1 MREGPR
7 GAQSDRKGVGR
18 SRGQGKTV
26 SHRPESSSELSGSL
40 YTLSLSCSRMHLRAA
55 AGAGCKG
62 VDGGATFTAEAQPAE
77 CATRYRPRDGR
88 WITCAVAALHTV
100 YVRDIGCL
108 RNGRRARIAGF
119 H

>member
-40 YTLSLSCSRMHLRAA
+40 YTLSLSCSRMHLRAV
-55 AGAGCKG
+55 AGVGCKG
-62 VDGGATFTAEAQPAE
+62 VDGGATFTAEAQPAT
-77 CATRYRPRDGR
+77 ASVPRGTAHAMD
-88 WITCAVAALHTV
+88 
-100 YVRDIGCL
+100 
-108 RNGRRARIAGF
+108 AGLPVQLQRCIRCT
-119 H
+119 